1 MNLPKELQELR
12 ANVEV
17 LTNKYK
23 QLKADAPA
31 QPSVSAD
38 DQRMCDMEDAMY
50 QMVSYIHNR
59 VSGLEDNFYN
69 YQYQHAQN
77 HLPNPA
83 TPSDMQAALDALGL
97 SKDYEVKRRIIM
109 ASSKNLG
116 FELHH

>member
-1 MNLPKELQELR
+1 MNLPKKLQELR

-38 DQRMCDMEDAMY
+38 DQRMCDMEDVMY
-50 QMVSYIHNR
+50 QMVSYIHSR
-59 VSGLEDNFYN
+59 ISGLENSFYD
-69 YQYQHAQN
+69 YTWKHSQN

-97 SKDYEVKRRIIM
+97 SKDYSVQKRTIY
-109 ASSKNLG
+109 ASEKCG
-116 FELHH
+116 FDLK